1 VLKTAVLIFP
11 EVEVLDF
18 AGPFE
23 VLASTRLPG
32 STDRSERP
40 RAFDVFTVARAKT
53 PVTCRGGLIV
63 QPNHSFADSPVPD
76 ILVVPGGYGVLPA
89 MEDAETLRWVRE
101 ASTGA
106 KLTTSVCTGAF
117 LLASAGLLDGQPATT
132 HWAEI
137 EEMRRRFPSVTVHD
151 DYRVVESGRTITSAG
166 VSAGLDMTL
175 HLITRLFGR
184 EAARE
189 TARSIEYRWE
199 PVPTLTV

>member
-1 VLKTAVLIFP
+1 MLKTAVLIFP
-11 EVEVLDF
+11 DVEVLDF

-23 VLASTRLPG
+23 VLASARVPG
-32 STDRSERP
+32 STERSERP
-40 RAFDVFTVARAKT
+40 RAFDVFTVAKESA

-63 QPNHSFADSPVPD
+63 QPNRTFADCPVVD
-76 ILVVPGGYGVLPA
+76 LVVVPGGYGVLPA

-106 KLTTSVCTGAF
+106 KITASVCTGAF

-132 HWAEI
+132 HWVEI
-137 EEMRRRFPSVTVHD
+137 GEMRRRFPKVTVHD
-151 DYRVVESGRTITSAG
+151 DYRVVESGRVITSAG
-166 VSAGLDMTL
+166 VSAGLDMSL
-175 HLITRLFGR
+175 HLIGRLFGR

>member
-1 VLKTAVLIFP
+1 MLKTAILIFP

-23 VLASTRLPG
+23 VLACARVPG
-32 STDRSERP
+32 SSDRKERS
-40 RAFDVFTVARAKT
+40 RAFEVFTVARDSS
-53 PVTCRGGLIV
+53 PVPCRGGLIV
-63 QPNHSFADSPVPD
+63 QPNRTFADSPVPD

-117 LLASAGLLDGQPATT
+117 MLASAGLLDGQPATT

-137 EEMRRRFPSVTVHD
+137 EEMRRRFPSVTVHG

-166 VSAGLDMTL
+166 VSAGLDMSL

-189 TARSIEYRWE
+189 TARSMEYRWE
-199 PVPTLTV
+199 PVPTLAV